1 MNKNLLNIATVL
13 LSFVVS
19 SPVFAYYFSCYK
31 PMRPVC
37 ADYELSH
44 GKSQTCRNEINIYM
58 QQVKNYQQCIADEL
72 DKQIEE
78 KEKEIKKLQ
87 EEAQLAVLE
96 SSEESNQV
104 IKNFNCQ
111 LGDKKDC

>member
-1 MNKNLLNIATVL
+1 MDY
-13 LSFVVS
+13 SF
-19 SPVFAYYFSCYK
+19 
-31 PMRPVC
+31 
-37 ADYELSH
+37 
-44 GKSQTCRNEINIYM
+44 SQSETQSCRNEVNIYI
-58 QQVKNYQQCIADEL
+58 QQMKNYQQCIADEL

-104 IKNFNCQ
+104 VKNFNCQ
-111 LGDKKDC
+111 LGDQKDC